1 MKIQKMCACR
11 KGVNLL
17 FHYASFRDIIN
28 TITINMF
35 ILLNQKHSFQN
46 QSHMTNDE
54 RINGLYSAAAGVG
67 KKIRQVQVKNS
78 EK

>member
-11 KGVNLL
+11 KGANLL

-28 TITINMF
+28 TITINMC

-54 RINGLYSAAAGVG
+54 RINGALQCRSRGG
-67 KKIRQVQVKNS
+67 KKDKASAS
-78 EK
+78 EKF